1 MQTPRVD
8 EKRAYRIPEFCWRY
22 GIGRST
28 AYKLAKEGRLRLV
41 KIGNRPSYCTR
52 TRKPCCRGPSN
63 PDPTGLARGAIG
75 EIFRQQ
81 QPACNSAFRP
91 TEQVRWAP
99 KRSPQMSQFRA
110 NQINK
115 SRRTTW
121 KRGCVATSSC
131 MQGRSAFVDRPDDG
145 VRGRRLV
152 PRLFPEGRQA
162 NATYASRM
170 MHEARP
176 APQGIRGRPV
186 TRTTA
191 ITAGRR
197 SARIQP

>member
-1 MQTPRVD
+1 
-8 EKRAYRIPEFCWRY
+8 
-22 GIGRST
+22 
-28 AYKLAKEGRLRLV
+28 
-41 KIGNRPSYCTR
+41 
-52 TRKPCCRGPSN
+52 
-63 PDPTGLARGAIG
+63 
-75 EIFRQQ
+75 
-81 QPACNSAFRP
+81 
-91 TEQVRWAP
+91 
-99 KRSPQMSQFRA
+99 MSQFSLARSTKA
-110 NQINK
+110 RRDLEARLRRNK
-115 SRRTTW
+115 LLH
-121 KRGCVATSSC
+121 A
-131 MQGRSAFVDRPDDG
+131 RSAFVDRPDDG

-170 MHEARP
+170 LHEARP

>member
-1 MQTPRVD
+1 
-8 EKRAYRIPEFCWRY
+8 
-22 GIGRST
+22 
-28 AYKLAKEGRLRLV
+28 
-41 KIGNRPSYCTR
+41 
-52 TRKPCCRGPSN
+52 
-63 PDPTGLARGAIG
+63 
-75 EIFRQQ
+75 
-81 QPACNSAFRP
+81 
-91 TEQVRWAP
+91 
-99 KRSPQMSQFRA
+99 MSQFSLTRSTKA
-110 NQINK
+110 RRDLKTRLRRNK
-115 SRRTTW
+115 LLH
-121 KRGCVATSSC
+121 
-131 MQGRSAFVDRPDDG
+131 GRSAFVDRPDDG

>member
-1 MQTPRVD
+1 MPQFSL
-8 EKRAYRIPEFCWRY
+8 A
-22 GIGRST
+22 RST
-28 AYKLAKEGRLRLV
+28 KARRDLEARWRRNKLLHA
-41 KIGNRPSYCTR
+41 
-52 TRKPCCRGPSN
+52 
-63 PDPTGLARGAIG
+63 
-75 EIFRQQ
+75 
-81 QPACNSAFRP
+81 
-91 TEQVRWAP
+91 
-99 KRSPQMSQFRA
+99 
-110 NQINK
+110 
-115 SRRTTW
+115 
-121 KRGCVATSSC
+121 
-131 MQGRSAFVDRPDDG
+131 RSAFVDRPDDG

-162 NATYASRM
+162 SATYASRM

>member
-1 MQTPRVD
+1 
-8 EKRAYRIPEFCWRY
+8 
-22 GIGRST
+22 
-28 AYKLAKEGRLRLV
+28 
-41 KIGNRPSYCTR
+41 
-52 TRKPCCRGPSN
+52 
-63 PDPTGLARGAIG
+63 
-75 EIFRQQ
+75 
-81 QPACNSAFRP
+81 
-91 TEQVRWAP
+91 
-99 KRSPQMSQFRA
+99 MSQFNAVRSA
-110 NQINK
+110 K
-115 SRRTTW
+115 AASDLDARLRRH
-121 KRGCVATSSC
+121 KLLEH
-131 MQGRSAFVDRPDDG
+131 GRTAFVDRPDDG